1 MDTCQKYNFLPKMIS
16 ECYLH
21 INYSLNSDLVVGLLQ
36 IEMSG
41 KDKRSWMSER
51 QEADNNRCECV
62 WVRVRTIALDIELS
76 LQNNP

>member
-1 MDTCQKYNFLPKMIS
+1 MIS

-21 INYSLNSDLVVGLLQ
+21 INYSLNSDLVVGLLE
-36 IEMSG
+36 IKRSG

-62 WVRVRTIALDIELS
+62 WVFARTIALDIELS
-76 LQNNP
+76 LQINP